1 MMIIFGIPLCDVTR
15 SFCME
20 ESGLSQT
27 SLLHFNAKVRV
38 LQIEKSCHVHF
49 KLLNS
54 TIHYEIS

>member
-1 MMIIFGIPLCDVTR
+1 MRIIFSIPLCDITN
-15 SFCME
+15 SLFME
-20 ESGLSQT
+20 ESVLTQT
-27 SLLHFNAKVRV
+27 SLLNFNAKV